1 MARAK
6 EKDTSDGPSAQQPE
20 PTEPLGGFAKI
31 LDGFEAATEKIMIP
45 PGQVALSI
53 ALISGYKTFRDFS
66 IPLGKF

>member
-20 PTEPLGGFAKI
+20 PTLGGFAKI

-45 PGQVALSI
+45 PGHVALSI